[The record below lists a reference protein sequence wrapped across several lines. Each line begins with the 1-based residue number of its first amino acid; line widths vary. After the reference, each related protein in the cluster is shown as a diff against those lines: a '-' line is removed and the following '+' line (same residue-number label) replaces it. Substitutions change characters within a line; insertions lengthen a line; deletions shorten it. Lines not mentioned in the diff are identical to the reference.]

1 MQYFNCKKRLANVRK
16 NVFLGSS
23 FDSNRL
29 YPCIFWCRF
38 WAKNQDFALFREKI
52 KRVWP
57 SCFRNLLSSA
67 IFRENTTFLGRCVLY
82 HWGSKT
88 QKRRK
93 KQQISSKNAFWTLFD
108 CFLHWG
114 KLPSVTSGP
123 NELYHWGD
131 LTGLVPKVTQTA
143 PFLPISTGPP
153 GQKNPAAG
161 KWGHLF
167 APLGA
172 NWLNKRIWWKSAQNP
187 LKIDVTTF

>member
-1 MQYFNCKKRLANVRK
+1 MQYFNCKKRLANV
-16 NVFLGSS
+16 SS
-23 FDSNRL
+23 PKICFEPTKDTWHFSV
-29 YPCIFWCRF
+29 IFELRR
-38 WAKNQDFALFREKI
+38 NIYLPLFREKI

-88 QKRRK
+88 QKRCK

-131 LTGLVPKVTQTA
+131 LTGLVPKVTQAT
-143 PFLPISTGPP
+143 PFLPIGTGSP
-153 GQKNPAAG
+153 GQKSPAAE
-161 KWGHLF
+161 KRDTIF

-172 NWLNKRIWWKSAQNP
+172 NWLSVKTRFSFNYFDLSSIS
-187 LKIDVTTF
+187 T